1 MTKDTCLPQDPELLR
16 VFKVFT
22 FRKSF
27 ELPVLYAS
35 HNHMQ
40 ETIQINEKTIHQP
53 FQTGKKS
60 YTKLIYSSRRMQGY
74 KEHQKRS

>member
-1 MTKDTCLPQDPELLR
+1 MTKDTCLPQDLELLR
-16 VFKVFT
+16 VFKV

-40 ETIQINEKTIHQP
+40 ETIQINKKTIHQP
-53 FQTGKKS
+53 FQTG
-60 YTKLIYSSRRMQGY
+60 TKATLN
-74 KEHQKRS
+74 